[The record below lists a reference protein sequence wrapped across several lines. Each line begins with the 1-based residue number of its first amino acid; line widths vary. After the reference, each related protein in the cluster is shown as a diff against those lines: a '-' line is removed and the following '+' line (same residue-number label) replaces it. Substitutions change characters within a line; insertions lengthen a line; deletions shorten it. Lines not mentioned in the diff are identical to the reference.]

1 MHTGSM
7 EAACT
12 AILDSKGL
20 QTDCIKQWFPAL
32 AAHQKYLESFKMP
45 FLGFKLFPIDANAAG
60 RVQNH
65 HPKITEVPL
74 LNSKNRVN
82 PVLCSC
88 LRRKGHK
95 QLPTFRNPV
104 VRLRLSIC

>member
-7 EAACT
+7 EAACM

-32 AAHQKYLESFKMP
+32 AAHQKHLESFKMP

-74 LNSKNRVN
+74 LNSENSQSN
-82 PVLCSC
+82 TL
-88 LRRKGHK
+88 
-95 QLPTFRNPV
+95 QLPQKKRPQTTPN
-104 VRLRLSIC
+104 L